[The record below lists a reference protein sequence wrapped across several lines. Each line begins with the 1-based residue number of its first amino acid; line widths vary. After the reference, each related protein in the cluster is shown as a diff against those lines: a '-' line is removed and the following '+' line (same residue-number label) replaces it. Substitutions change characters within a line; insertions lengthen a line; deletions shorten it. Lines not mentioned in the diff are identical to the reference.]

1 MATAGFIGCGNM
13 GGALASAAAKAIG
26 GKFILLSDFI
36 KEKADS
42 LAEEISANSS
52 DNLTIAENCQYIF
65 LGVKPQVI
73 FDTIKEIAPVLKKR
87 KSRFVVVS
95 MAAGISIDATEN
107 AFGFDLPII
116 RIMPNTPAQVG
127 KGVILYSCTENVD
140 ESEIA
145 DFEKIFSCAGIT
157 DKIDEKLID
166 AASALS
172 GCGPA
177 FVYLFI
183 EALSDGAVL
192 CGLPREKALTYA
204 AETVKGAAE
213 MVLKSGKHPGELKD
227 NVCSP
232 GGTTIEGVRALE
244 EGSFRADSISAVVKA
259 YEKTLKLKK

>member
-1 MATAGFIGCGNM
+1 MLTAGFIGCGNM
-13 GGALASAAAKAIG
+13 GGALACAAAKAIG
-26 GKFILLSDFI
+26 GKYILLSDFM
-36 KEKADS
+36 KDKTEA
-42 LAEEISANSS
+42 LAAKISAHGS
-52 DNLTIAENCQYIF
+52 DNKTIAENCKYIF

-73 FDTIKEIAPVLKKR
+73 FETIKEISPILRKR
-87 KSRFVVVS
+87 KDRYVIVS
-95 MAAGISIDATEN
+95 MAAGISIEAIRKALGIDA
-107 AFGFDLPII
+107 PVI
-116 RIMPNTPAQVG
+116 RMMPNTPVAVG
-127 KGVILYSCTENVD
+127 KGVILYSCTKDVEKD
-140 ESEIA
+140 EIA
-145 DFEKIFSCAGIT
+145 EFEEIFRLAGVT
-157 DKIDEKLID
+157 DAIDEKLID

-192 CGLPREKALTYA
+192 CGLPREKALSYA

-213 MVLKSGKHPGELKD
+213 MVLKSGKHPAELKD

-244 EGSFRADSISAVVKA
+244 EGSFRADSMGAVVKA

>member
-1 MATAGFIGCGNM
+1 MITAGFIGCGNM
-13 GGALASAAAKAIG
+13 GGALASAAAKSIG
-26 GKFILLSDFI
+26 GKYILLSDFM
-36 KEKADS
+36 KDKADA
-42 LAEEISANSS
+42 LAAKLSAHSE
-52 DNLTIAENCQYIF
+52 DNKTIAENCKYIF

-73 FDTIKEIAPVLKKR
+73 FDTIKEIAPILRKR
-87 KSRFVVVS
+87 KDRFVVVS
-95 MAAGISIDATEN
+95 MAAGISIEAILK
-107 AFGFDLPII
+107 AFGVEIPVI
-116 RIMPNTPAQVG
+116 RIMPNTPASVG
-127 KGVILYSCTENVD
+127 KGVILYTHTPDVAED
-140 ESEIA
+140 EIA
-145 DFEKIFSCAGIT
+145 EFKEIFRLAGIT
-157 DKIDEKLID
+157 DGIDEKLID

-192 CGLPREKALTYA
+192 CGLPRDKALLYA

-213 MVLKSGKHPGELKD
+213 MVLKSGKHPAELKD

-244 EGSFRADSISAVVKA
+244 EGSFRADSMGAVVKA

>member
-1 MATAGFIGCGNM
+1 MITAGFIGCGNM

-26 GKFILLSDFI
+26 GKYILLSDFMQD
-36 KEKADS
+36 KADS
-42 LAEEISANSS
+42 LAAKISAHSS
-52 DNLTIAENCQYIF
+52 DNKTIAENCKYIF

-73 FDTIKEIAPVLKKR
+73 FDTIKDITPVLKKR
-87 KSRFVVVS
+87 KDRYVIVS
-95 MAAGISIDATEN
+95 MAAGISIEAILK
-107 AFGFDLPII
+107 AFGVEVPVI
-116 RIMPNTPAQVG
+116 RIMPNTPVAVG
-127 KGVILYSCTENVD
+127 RGVILWSCTEDVTND
-140 ESEIA
+140 EIA
-145 DFEKIFSCAGIT
+145 EFEEIFRLAGIT
-157 DKIDEKLID
+157 DRIDEKLID

-192 CGLPREKALTYA
+192 CGLPRDKALLYA
-204 AETVKGAAE
+204 AETAKGAAE
-213 MVLKSGKHPGELKD
+213 MVIKSGKHPAELKD

-244 EGSFRADSISAVVKA
+244 EGSFRADSIGAVVKA